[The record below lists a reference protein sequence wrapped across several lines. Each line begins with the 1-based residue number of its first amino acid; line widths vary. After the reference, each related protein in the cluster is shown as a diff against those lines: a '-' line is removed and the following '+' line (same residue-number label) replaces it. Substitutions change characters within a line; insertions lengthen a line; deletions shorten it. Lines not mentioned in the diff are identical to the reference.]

1 MEKIGLIIDSTVYLS
16 ETQIKDNDIAV
27 VSLNVIDGET
37 TYKETD
43 ITSEFAYKRQD
54 ENARLTT
61 SQPSPQEFLDAYQAM
76 FDKGYEKLIVIC
88 LSKNI
93 SGTYQSAVLAVKMID
108 RKDDIY
114 VFDTLQA
121 AYGNEMIALEALK
134 LRSQELAFDALVEA
148 VNLIISKSGLFF
160 TVENL
165 HSLQKGGRL
174 SKVQAFVGTALRIKP
189 IIRMEDG
196 KLNLWHKERTYI
208 KVIDKMITTL
218 LEDGQGKGRL
228 HVRIINKNSSESVE
242 LLRSALQQN
251 FADLELTEQDY
262 LGPVFAI
269 HVGKKG
275 FGVSWFFEEK

>member
-1 MEKIGLIIDSTVYLS
+1 MSKIGIIIDSTVYLS
-16 ETQIKDNDIAV
+16 ATQVKDNDIAV

-61 SQPSPQEFLDAYQAM
+61 SQPSPQEFLDTYEAM
-76 FDKGYEKLIVIC
+76 FKKGYEKLVVVC

-93 SGTYQSAVLAVKMID
+93 SGTYQSAILAVKMVE
-108 RKDDIY
+108 RSNDIH

-121 AYGNEMIALEALK
+121 AYGNEMIALELLK
-134 LRSQELAFDALVEA
+134 LREQDMTFEALVKET
-148 VNLIISKSGLFF
+148 NLMISKSGLFF

-174 SKVQAFVGTALRIKP
+174 SKVQAFIGTALRVKP

-196 KLNLWHKERTYI
+196 NLNLWHKERTYT
-208 KVIDKMITTL
+208 KVIEKMIATL
-218 LEDGQGKGRL
+218 QEEGAGKGRL
-228 HVRIINKNSSESVE
+228 HARIINIKSTESIE
-242 LLRSALQQN
+242 LLRSAIQEN
-251 FADLELTEQDY
+251 FPDVLLTEQDY
-262 LGPVFAI
+262 IGPVFAV
-269 HVGKKG
+269 HVGKRG

>member
-1 MEKIGLIIDSTVYLS
+1 MNKIGIIIDSTVYLS
-16 ETQIKDNDIAV
+16 ATQIKDNDIAV

-61 SQPSPQEFLDAYQAM
+61 SQPSPQEFLDTYEAM
-76 FDKGYEKLIVIC
+76 FEKGYEKLVVVC

-93 SGTYQSAVLAVKMID
+93 SGTYQSAILAVKMIE
-108 RKDDIY
+108 RGNDIY

-121 AYGNEMIALEALK
+121 AYGNEMIALEVLK
-134 LRSQELAFDALVEA
+134 LREQDMTFEALVKA
-148 VNLIISKSGLFF
+148 TDLIISKSGLFF

-174 SKVQAFVGTALRIKP
+174 SKVQAFIGTALRVKP

-196 KLNLWHKERTYI
+196 KLNLWHKERTYN
-208 KVIDKMITTL
+208 KVIEKMIATL
-218 LEDGQGKGRL
+218 QEEGLGKGRL
-228 HVRIINKNSSESVE
+228 HARIINIKSTESIE
-242 LLRSALQQN
+242 LLSAAIKEN
-251 FADLELTEQDY
+251 FPEVLLTEQDY
-262 LGPVFAI
+262 IGPVFAI
-269 HVGKKG
+269 HVGKRG